1 MKWEKLQSGVQS
13 AKGWLASP
21 TYKTWRRRVLAGVV
35 TVAVLGGV
43 GVGSA
48 HYYEGQQK
56 AKLAAAR
63 SEMIRSDAEAHH
75 VTLLDEA
82 AIRSIT
88 AKAVNV
94 DENQLTFERVNLTK
108 FKTDKDGHKA
118 KHHKNKS
125 YGDDEMHDAYA
136 KHSHK
141 QDREYKDGDYKEGN
155 HKDRN
160 HKEDHSWN
168 VAAPIPEGLRGHRA
182 DMTPA
187 QQGEG
192 AIPPVQVDGHA
203 DSNGVMSS
211 IDKNAAASSATAT
224 AAQGTQANNVMP
236 KNMTKMNGY
245 MHPVYK
251 VRAAHDGVVYK
262 LVIDA
267 VDGHVIANDVDS
279 ASPFDIL

>member
-1 MKWEKLQSGVQS
+1 MKREGLQQRIQS
-13 AKGWLASP
+13 IKAWLVSP
-21 TYKTWRRRVLAGVV
+21 TYKTWRRCALAGVV

-94 DENQLTFERVNLTK
+94 DEEQLAFERVRLAQFKPDKEGHNMKHRNDTK
-108 FKTDKDGHKA
+108 R
-118 KHHKNKS
+118 
-125 YGDDEMHDAYA
+125 DEEGKRGTM
-136 KHSHK
+136 K
-141 QDREYKDGDYKEGN
+141 EGDYKN
-155 HKDRN
+155 RDHRDRDYNDRDHKG
-160 HKEDHSWN
+160 EHSWE
-168 VAAPIPEGLRGHRA
+168 VAPIPDGLRGHYA

-187 QQGEG
+187 QNGEG
-192 AIPPVQVDGHA
+192 AMPPVQVDGHVDGHV
-203 DSNGVMSS
+203 DSNGTMPSAG
-211 IDKNAAASSATAT
+211 KKAAATSSSAVP
-224 AAQGTQANNVMP
+224 QGTPSSKAMT
-236 KNMTKMNGY
+236 KDMTKMDGY
-245 MHPVYK
+245 IHPVYK

-267 VDGHVIANDVDS
+267 VDGHVIAKDVDS
-279 ASPFDIL
+279 ASPFDVL

>member
-1 MKWEKLQSGVQS
+1 MTMKREGLQQRIQS
-13 AKGWLASP
+13 IKAWLVSP
-21 TYKTWRRRVLAGVV
+21 TYKTWRRRALAGVV

-94 DENQLTFERVNLTK
+94 DEEQLAFERVSLAQFKPDKEGHHMKHRDDTK
-108 FKTDKDGHKA
+108 HDEEGKRGAMKEGD
-118 KHHKNKS
+118 HKNR
-125 YGDDEMHDAYA
+125 DHR
-136 KHSHK
+136 
-141 QDREYKDGDYKEGN
+141 DRDYKDRD
-155 HKDRN
+155 HKG
-160 HKEDHSWN
+160 DHSWD
-168 VAAPIPEGLRGHRA
+168 VAPIPDGLRGHYA

-187 QQGEG
+187 QNGEG
-192 AIPPVQVDGHA
+192 AMPPVQADGHV
-203 DSNGVMSS
+203 DSNGTMPSAG
-211 IDKNAAASSATAT
+211 KKAAATSSSAVP
-224 AAQGTQANNVMP
+224 QGTPSSKAMT
-236 KNMTKMNGY
+236 KDMTKMDGY
-245 MHPVYK
+245 IHPVYK

-267 VDGHVIANDVDS
+267 VDGHVIAKDVDS
-279 ASPFDIL
+279 ASPFDVL

>member
-1 MKWEKLQSGVQS
+1 MKREGLQQRIQS
-13 AKGWLASP
+13 IKAWLVSP

-43 GVGSA
+43 GIGSA

-125 YGDDEMHDAYA
+125 HGDDEMHDAYA

-155 HKDRN
+155 HK
-160 HKEDHSWN
+160 EDHSWN
-168 VAAPIPEGLRGHRA
+168 VASIPEGLRGHRA

-236 KNMTKMNGY
+236 KDMTKMDGY
-245 MHPVYK
+245 IHPVYK

-267 VDGHVIANDVDS
+267 VDGRVIAKDVDS
-279 ASPFDIL
+279 ASPFDVL

>member
-1 MKWEKLQSGVQS
+1 MKREGLRQRIQSIK
-13 AKGWLASP
+13 AWLVSP
-21 TYKTWRRRVLAGVV
+21 TYKTWRRRALAGVV

-94 DENQLTFERVNLTK
+94 DEEQLAFERVRLAQFKPDKEGHNMKHRDDTK
-108 FKTDKDGHKA
+108 H
-118 KHHKNKS
+118 
-125 YGDDEMHDAYA
+125 DEEGKRGYR
-136 KHSHK
+136 
-141 QDREYKDGDYKEGN
+141 QEGDYKDRD
-155 HKDRN
+155 HKG
-160 HKEDHSWN
+160 DHSWD
-168 VAAPIPEGLRGHRA
+168 VAPIPDGLRGHYA

-187 QQGEG
+187 QNGEG
-192 AIPPVQVDGHA
+192 AMPPVQVDGHV
-203 DSNGVMSS
+203 DSNGTMPSAG
-211 IDKNAAASSATAT
+211 KKAAATSSSAVP
-224 AAQGTQANNVMP
+224 QGTPSSKAMT
-236 KNMTKMNGY
+236 KDMTKMDGY
-245 MHPVYK
+245 IHPVYK

-267 VDGHVIANDVDS
+267 VDGHVIAKDVDS
-279 ASPFDIL
+279 ASPFDVL

>member
-21 TYKTWRRRVLAGVV
+21 TYKTWRRRALAGVV
-35 TVAVLGGV
+35 TVAMLGGV

-63 SEMIRSDAEAHH
+63 SGMIRSDAAAHH

-168 VAAPIPEGLRGHRA
+168 VASIPEGLSGHRA

-236 KNMTKMNGY
+236 KNMTKMDGY
-245 MHPVYK
+245 IHPVYK

>member
-1 MKWEKLQSGVQS
+1 MKREGLQQRIQS
-13 AKGWLASP
+13 IKAWLVSP

-63 SEMIRSDAEAHH
+63 SEMIRSDAVAHH

-108 FKTDKDGHKA
+108 FKTDKDGHKT
-118 KHHKNKS
+118 KHYKDKS
-125 YGDDEMHDAYA
+125 QGDDVHDAYA
-136 KHSHK
+136 KHGHK
-141 QDREYKDGDYKEGN
+141 QEQEHKDGEYKEGN
-155 HKDRN
+155 HKDRT

-168 VAAPIPEGLRGHRA
+168 VASIPEGLRGHRA

-203 DSNGVMSS
+203 DSNGVMSL
-211 IDKNAAASSATAT
+211 IDKNAAASSAT

-236 KNMTKMNGY
+236 KNMTKMDGY
-245 MHPVYK
+245 IHPVYK

>member
-1 MKWEKLQSGVQS
+1 MKREGLQQRIQS
-13 AKGWLASP
+13 IKAWLVSP

-108 FKTDKDGHKA
+108 FKTDKDGYKA

-125 YGDDEMHDAYA
+125 HGDDEMHDAYA
-136 KHSHK
+136 KHSYK

-168 VAAPIPEGLRGHRA
+168 VAFIPEGLRGHRA

-187 QQGEG
+187 HNGEG
-192 AIPPVQVDGHA
+192 AMPPVQADGHV
-203 DSNGVMSS
+203 DSNDTMPSVGKKA
-211 IDKNAAASSATAT
+211 DATSSATVS
-224 AAQGTQANNVMP
+224 QGTPSNGAMT
-236 KNMTKMNGY
+236 KDMTKMDGY
-245 MHPVYK
+245 IHPVYK

-267 VDGHVIANDVDS
+267 VDGRVIAKDVDS
-279 ASPFDIL
+279 ASPFDVL

>member
-1 MKWEKLQSGVQS
+1 MKREGLQQRIQS
-13 AKGWLASP
+13 IKAWLVSP

-125 YGDDEMHDAYA
+125 HGDDEMHDAYA

-168 VAAPIPEGLRGHRA
+168 VASIPEGLRGHRA

-236 KNMTKMNGY
+236 KDMTKMDGY
-245 MHPVYK
+245 IHPVYK

-267 VDGHVIANDVDS
+267 VDGHVIAKDVDS
-279 ASPFDIL
+279 ASPFDVL

>member
-1 MKWEKLQSGVQS
+1 MKREGLQQRIQS
-13 AKGWLASP
+13 IKAWLVSP

-94 DENQLTFERVNLTK
+94 DEEQLAFERVSLAQFKPDKEGHNMKHRNDTK
-108 FKTDKDGHKA
+108 H
-118 KHHKNKS
+118 
-125 YGDDEMHDAYA
+125 DEEGKRGTM
-136 KHSHK
+136 K
-141 QDREYKDGDYKEGN
+141 EGDYKN
-155 HKDRN
+155 RDHRDRDYNDRDHKRDR
-160 HKEDHSWN
+160 SWE
-168 VAAPIPEGLRGHRA
+168 VAPIPEGLRGHYA
-182 DMTPA
+182 DMTPVHN
-187 QQGEG
+187 GEG
-192 AIPPVQVDGHA
+192 AMPPVQADGHV
-203 DSNGVMSS
+203 DSNDTMLSVG
-211 IDKNAAASSATAT
+211 KEAAATSPTAGP
-224 AAQGTQANNVMP
+224 QGTSSNGAMT
-236 KNMTKMNGY
+236 KDMTKMDGY
-245 MHPVYK
+245 IHPVYK

-267 VDGHVIANDVDS
+267 VDGRVIAKDVDS
-279 ASPFDIL
+279 ASPFDVL

>member
-1 MKWEKLQSGVQS
+1 MKREGLQQRIQS
-13 AKGWLASP
+13 IKAWLVSP
-21 TYKTWRRRVLAGVV
+21 TYKTWRRRALVGVV

-88 AKAVNV
+88 AKTVNV
-94 DENQLTFERVNLTK
+94 DEDQLTFERVSLAQFKPDKEGHHMKHRDDTK
-108 FKTDKDGHKA
+108 HDEEGKRGAMKEGD
-118 KHHKNKS
+118 HKNRDHRDRD
-125 YGDDEMHDAYA
+125 YNDRD
-136 KHSHK
+136 HK
-141 QDREYKDGDYKEGN
+141 RDR
-155 HKDRN
+155 
-160 HKEDHSWN
+160 SWE
-168 VAAPIPEGLRGHRA
+168 VAPIPDGLRGHYA

-187 QQGEG
+187 QNGEG
-192 AIPPVQVDGHA
+192 AMPPVQVDGHA

-236 KNMTKMNGY
+236 KNMTKMDGY
-245 MHPVYK
+245 IHPVYK

-267 VDGHVIANDVDS
+267 VDGHVIAKDVDS
-279 ASPFDIL
+279 ASPFDVL

>member
-21 TYKTWRRRVLAGVV
+21 TYKTWRRRALAGVV

-94 DENQLTFERVNLTK
+94 DEEQLAFERVNLTK

-125 YGDDEMHDAYA
+125 HGDDEMHDAYA

-168 VAAPIPEGLRGHRA
+168 VASIPEGLRGHRA

-236 KNMTKMNGY
+236 KDMTKMDGY
-245 MHPVYK
+245 IHPVYK